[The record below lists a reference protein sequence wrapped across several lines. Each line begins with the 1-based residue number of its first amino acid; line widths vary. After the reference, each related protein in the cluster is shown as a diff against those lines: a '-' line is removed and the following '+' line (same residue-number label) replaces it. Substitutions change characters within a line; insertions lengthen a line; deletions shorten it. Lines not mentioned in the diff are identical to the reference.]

1 MPRGSVPWPQRGG
14 GAAPQRTAATRGGGS
29 QTAGRPAVVQP
40 AATTTTM
47 ATADVTT
54 VHLVDAC
61 GRVIDIRPEVTAD
74 ATPSSDDRGADLTD
88 GGGGGGES
96 EDDDRRKSAAAL
108 VAGCPPRVR
117 GEHIPPGKR
126 A

>member
-1 MPRGSVPWPQRGG
+1 M
-14 GAAPQRTAATRGGGS
+14 AAVDGRETR
-29 QTAGRPAVVQP
+29 A
-40 AATTTTM
+40 
-47 ATADVTT
+47 ADVT

-74 ATPSSDDRGADLTD
+74 ASPSSDDCGVDLID
-88 GGGGGGES
+88 GGGES
-96 EDDDRRKSAAAL
+96 EEDDQRKSAAAL
-108 VAGCPPRVR
+108 AECPPRVR

>member
-1 MPRGSVPWPQRGG
+1 
-14 GAAPQRTAATRGGGS
+14 
-29 QTAGRPAVVQP
+29 
-40 AATTTTM
+40 M

-88 GGGGGGES
+88 GGGGGES